1 MSRRSPL
8 EEQLARVP
16 LFAGLDDAQLQH
28 VARLM
33 FQAREP
39 ADVVL
44 TKEGERGHEFAIV
57 LDGEVEV
64 RQAGRVLGTLGA
76 GDYIGEIALL
86 DERARRTATII
97 TTQAVRV
104 AFLGRTE
111 FNALL
116 AEMTE
121 LSELIRA
128 TMTERLAAHDAVRG
142 E

>member
-1 MSRRSPL
+1 M
-8 EEQLARVP
+8 
-16 LFAGLDDAQLQH
+16 
-28 VARLM
+28 
-33 FQAREP
+33 
-39 ADVVL
+39 
-44 TKEGERGHEFAIV
+44 

-116 AEMTE
+116 AEMPE

>member
-1 MSRRSPL
+1 MSRRSAL
-8 EEQLARVP
+8 EAQLAGVP

-39 ADVVL
+39 AGVVL

-64 RQAGRVLGTLGA
+64 RQEGRVLGTLGA

-86 DERARRTATII
+86 DERARRTATIV
-97 TTQAVRV
+97 TTQAVQV

-116 AEMTE
+116 AEMPE

-128 TMTERLAAHDAVRG
+128 TMTERLAAQDAVRG